1 MSFGAFEA
9 LESLLRKRQEKSY
22 AQLNRIA
29 RHQLREATNPNKLIP
44 NVDLSENRECI
55 RVMVDLP
62 GVLAK
67 DIDVTIDNGVL
78 CIEGSRKITD
88 PSNDAVCIKKQRF
101 IRRYAIDTDVVD
113 CANATAVLSN
123 GVMTFRA
130 PKKARKQVVRVPVVE
145 LNGNQHLPEGTTT
158 SSQDDTYAAEPVT
171 SEGPLQEGIIQA
183 SGKAIT
189 EECFSLNDPEGQKEL
204 PSDADM
210 DANQSD

>member
-29 RHQLREATNPNKLIP
+29 RHQLREATNPNKVIP
-44 NVDLSENRECI
+44 NVDVSETRECI

-62 GVLAK
+62 GVLAN

-78 CIEGSRKITD
+78 CIEGSRKIMD
-88 PSNDAVCIKKQRF
+88 PNDAVCVKKQRF

-113 CANATAVLSN
+113 CADATAVLSN
-123 GVMTFRA
+123 GVLTFRA

-145 LNGNQHLPEGTTT
+145 LNGPQQLEGNGTAHDTTVP
-158 SSQDDTYAAEPVT
+158 AEPVT
-171 SEGPLQEGIIQA
+171 SVDPSEEEAIQA
-183 SGKAIT
+183 SVKATT
-189 EECFSLNDPEGQKEL
+189 EECLSFDDPEEQKKL
-204 PSDADM
+204 PADSDQNVSQVD
-210 DANQSD
+210 

>member
-29 RHQLREATNPNKLIP
+29 RHQLREATNPNKVIP
-44 NVDLSENRECI
+44 NVDVSETRECI

-78 CIEGSRKITD
+78 CIEGSRKIMD
-88 PSNDAVCIKKQRF
+88 PNDAVCVKKQRF

-113 CANATAVLSN
+113 CADATAVLSN
-123 GVMTFRA
+123 GVLTFRA
-130 PKKARKQVVRVPVVE
+130 PKKTRKQVVRVPVVE
-145 LNGNQHLPEGTTT
+145 VNGPQQLEANGTA
-158 SSQDDTYAAEPVT
+158 QDATVPAEPVT
-171 SEGPLQEGIIQA
+171 G
-183 SGKAIT
+183 
-189 EECFSLNDPEGQKEL
+189 
-204 PSDADM
+204 
-210 DANQSD
+210 